1 MFWFEIDISLMTK
14 HFMVWGVQTPVVCEL
29 IQVTWGASSR
39 LLMIEY
45 QTKGKVQGDGPV
57 ERDDVEEQELV

>member
-1 MFWFEIDISLMTK
+1 MTK
-14 HFMVWGVQTPVVCEL
+14 HFMVWGVQTPVVCEP

-57 ERDDVEEQELV
+57 ERDVEEQELV